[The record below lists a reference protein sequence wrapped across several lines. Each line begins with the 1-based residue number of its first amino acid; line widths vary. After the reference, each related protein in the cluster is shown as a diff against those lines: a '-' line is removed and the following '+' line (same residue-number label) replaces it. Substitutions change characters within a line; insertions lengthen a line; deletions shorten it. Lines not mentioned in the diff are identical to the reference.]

1 MISAESCT
9 IKQQDSGQCPVV
21 VTGASSSSPSSPYVF
36 DNDENQRHHKIC
48 SRHLHSINRSTLGK
62 DDTRASRQSRIQN
75 VSVRYENVPHRH
87 MKHHHDS
94 RRLHRVASAKDSH
107 KTREKL
113 PVRRTFSARGKEAG
127 ALHQHHH
134 HQHRRRSSHRNSQRN
149 RRLSEINYENRDR
162 FPSRFVHYVEESSSC
177 SGSPET
183 VTETKYTELDLDGV
197 FSSPPKEIQRRRIV
211 CAVVLTALAIL
222 ISSVL
227 LVTITLLLTP
237 SRSVMDKDLRKEN
250 EDIFRI
256 VPSTMSPYGNIVSTS
271 VNQTSNV
278 TGPPG

>member
-1 MISAESCT
+1 MSSN
-9 IKQQDSGQCPVV
+9 IKQQDSGQCPVA
-21 VTGASSSSPSSPYVF
+21 VTEAPSPSSPRVF
-36 DNDENQRHHKIC
+36 DYDDNQRHHRIC
-48 SRHLHSINRSTLGK
+48 SRHWRSINRSTLGK
-62 DDTRASRQSRIQN
+62 DDCRVSRQSKVQN
-75 VSVRYENVPHRH
+75 VSVGYEDVPHI
-87 MKHHHDS
+87 KHHHDS
-94 RRLHRVASAKDSH
+94 RRLRRVASAKESH

-113 PVRRTFSARGKEAG
+113 PVRRTFSVRGEEAG
-127 ALHQHHH
+127 ALHQHYQ

-149 RRLSEINYENRDR
+149 HRLSEIRAGGRDR
-162 FPSRFVHYVEESSSC
+162 FSSRYLHYQEESSSC
-177 SGSPET
+177 SGSLWSPET
-183 VTETKYTELDLDGV
+183 VTESKYTELDLDGV
-197 FSSPPKEIQRRRIV
+197 SSNPPKEIQRRRIV

-256 VPSTMSPYGNIVSTS
+256 VPSTMSPYGNVDSTS